1 MASDI
6 YRTESQEILKLE
18 KILVQ
23 KFNKKTMKNHITKI
37 VTFAILI
44 TTLISCKVSKDI
56 ETPKDAFPE
65 NFRNAS
71 VSSDTTSIA
80 DVEWKNFFTEKDIIK
95 LIDSA
100 VARNNDLQIA
110 EKNIEIAQYRFTQS
124 KWGNVPQVNLFV
136 NASTSNPSDN
146 SFTGLN
152 LNQAIGAKHI
162 DDYSA
167 GASLSWEADIWGKIR
182 NQKKGAYAGYLQSEE
197 VKKALQTNIV
207 ANVSRGYYNL
217 LMLDA
222 QLDIARQNLRLND
235 STTNIIKL
243 KYDAGQ
249 VTTLAIQQSEAQKL
263 NSAQLIPLLEQ
274 NIAIQENALSV
285 LTGSF
290 PDSKERTIRLS
301 SIEVKNNNAIGIPSS
316 LVSRRPDVKSAE
328 LALKVANANVGIT
341 KADLYPTLR
350 ITAQGGVN
358 SFETSN
364 WFNIPASLF
373 GTVAGGLTQPL
384 LNNKK
389 LKTQYNISVAEREK
403 AVLAFRQSVLVAVS
417 EVSDTL
423 VKVEKLQQQETFL
436 KEKVKTLQQAIKNAN
451 LLFKNG
457 MAEYLEVLTA
467 QANLLQ
473 SELELADIKRQ
484 QLTANTDLYRALGGG
499 WK

>member
-1 MASDI
+1 MTT
-6 YRTESQEILKLE
+6 YK
-18 KILVQ
+18 
-23 KFNKKTMKNHITKI
+23 MKNHITKI
-37 VTFAILI
+37 VIVAILI

-71 VSSDTTSIA
+71 VSKDTTSIA
-80 DVEWKNFFTEKDIIK
+80 DVEWKNFFTEKDIIQ

-100 VARNNDLQIA
+100 VTRNNDLQIA
-110 EKNIEIAQYRFTQS
+110 VKNIEIAQYRFTQS
-124 KWGNVPQVNLFV
+124 KWGNVPQVNLNV
-136 NASTSNPSDN
+136 TASTSNPSDN
-146 SFTGLN
+146 SFTGKN
-152 LNQAIGAKHI
+152 LSQALGQNHI

-167 GASLSWEADIWGKIR
+167 GATLSWEADIWGKIK

-197 VKKALQTNIV
+197 VKKALQTTIV
-207 ANVSRGYYNL
+207 ANVSKGYYNL

-222 QLDIARQNLRLND
+222 QLEIARQNLKLND

-263 NSAQLIPLLEQ
+263 VSAQLIPQLEQ

-290 PDSKERTIRLS
+290 PNSKTRTTRLS
-301 SIEVKNNNAIGIPSS
+301 VLEVKNNNAIGIPSS

-341 KADLYPTLR
+341 KADLYPSLK

-389 LKTQYNISVAEREK
+389 VRTQYNIAVAEREK
-403 AVLAFRQSVLVAVS
+403 AVLSFRQSVLVAVS
-417 EVSDTL
+417 EVSDAL
-423 VKVEKLQQQETFL
+423 VKVEKLQQQESFL
-436 KEKVKTLQQAIKNAN
+436 KERVKTLQQAIKNAN

-457 MAEYLEVLTA
+457 MAEYLEVLSA
-467 QANLLQ
+467 QSNLLQ
-473 SELELADIKRQ
+473 SELELANIKRE
-484 QLTANTDLYRALGGG
+484 QLSANTELYRALGGG

>member
-1 MASDI
+1 
-6 YRTESQEILKLE
+6 
-18 KILVQ
+18 
-23 KFNKKTMKNHITKI
+23 MKQYITKI
-37 VTFAILI
+37 VMILFVFITF
-44 TTLISCKVSKDI
+44 ISCKVSKDI

-71 VSSDTTSIA
+71 VSQDTTSIA
-80 DVEWKNFFTEKDIIK
+80 DLEWKNFFTEKDIIQ

-110 EKNIEIAQYRFTQS
+110 TKNIEIAQYRFTQS
-124 KWGNVPQVNLFV
+124 KWNNVPEVNLFV
-136 NASTSNPSDN
+136 NGSTSNPSDN
-146 SFTGLN
+146 SFTGMN
-152 LNQAIGAKHI
+152 LNQALGQKHL

-182 NQKKGAYAGYLQSEE
+182 SQKQGAFASYLQSEE

-207 ANVSRGYYNL
+207 ANVSKGYYNL

-222 QLDIARQNLRLND
+222 QLEIAKQNVQLND
-235 STTNIIKL
+235 STAQIIQL

-249 VTTLAIQQSEAQKL
+249 VTSLAIQQSEAQRL

-290 PDSKERTIRLS
+290 PNSKVRTARLS
-301 SIEVKNNNAIGIPSS
+301 AINVKNNAAVGIPSS

-328 LALKVANANVGIT
+328 LALKVANAKVGIT
-341 KADLYPTLR
+341 KANLYPTLK

-358 SFETSN
+358 SFETSS

-384 LNNKK
+384 LNSKK
-389 LKTQYNISVAEREK
+389 IRTEYNIAKAEREK
-403 AVLAFRQSVLVAVS
+403 AVLSFRQSVLVAVS
-417 EVSDTL
+417 EVADAM
-423 VKVEKLQQQETFL
+423 VRVEKLEKQEFFL
-436 KEKVKTLQQAIKNAN
+436 QERVKTLQQAIKNAN

-457 MAEYLEVLTA
+457 MADYLEVLVA

-473 SELELADIKRQ
+473 SELELANIKRE
-484 QLTANTDLYRALGGG
+484 QLSSNIELYRALGGG

>member
-1 MASDI
+1 M
-6 YRTESQEILKLE
+6 TKH
-18 KILVQ
+18 K
-23 KFNKKTMKNHITKI
+23 MKNYITKI
-37 VTFAILI
+37 VMIAILI
-44 TTLISCKVSKDI
+44 TTIISCKVSKDI

-65 NFRNAS
+65 NFRSAS
-71 VSSDTTSIA
+71 VSKDTTSIG
-80 DVEWKNFFTEKDIIK
+80 DVEWKNFYTEKDIIQ

-110 EKNIEIAQYRFTQS
+110 VKNIEIAQYRFTQS
-124 KWGNVPQVNLFV
+124 KWGNVPQVNLNV
-136 NASTSNPSDN
+136 SASTSNPSDN
-146 SFTGLN
+146 SFTGKN
-152 LNQAIGAKHI
+152 LGQALGQNHI

-167 GASLSWEADIWGKIR
+167 GATLSWEADIWGKIK
-182 NQKKGAYAGYLQSEE
+182 NQKKGAYASYLQSEE
-197 VKKALQTNIV
+197 VKKALQTTIV
-207 ANVSRGYYNL
+207 ANVSKGYYNL

-222 QLDIARQNLRLND
+222 QLEIARQNFKLND

-263 NSAQLIPLLEQ
+263 VSAQLIPQLEQ
-274 NIAIQENALSV
+274 NVAIQENALSV
-285 LTGSF
+285 LTGAF
-290 PDSKERTIRLS
+290 PNSKTRSIRLATL
-301 SIEVKNNNAIGIPSS
+301 EVKNNNAIGIPSS

-328 LALKVANANVGIT
+328 LALKAANANVGIT
-341 KADLYPTLR
+341 KADLYPALR

-389 LKTQYNISVAEREK
+389 VRTQYNIAVAEREK
-403 AVLAFRQSVLVAVS
+403 AVLSFRQSVLVAVS
-417 EVSDTL
+417 EVSDAL
-423 VKVEKLQQQETFL
+423 VKVEKLQQQESFL
-436 KEKVKTLQQAIKNAN
+436 KERVKTLQQAIKNAN

-457 MAEYLEVLTA
+457 MAEYLEVLSA

-473 SELELADIKRQ
+473 SELELANIKRE
-484 QLTANTDLYRALGGG
+484 QLSANTDLYRALGGG

>member
-1 MASDI
+1 MTT
-6 YRTESQEILKLE
+6 YK
-18 KILVQ
+18 
-23 KFNKKTMKNHITKI
+23 MKNYITKI
-37 VTFAILI
+37 VMIAILI

-71 VSSDTTSIA
+71 VSKDTASIG
-80 DVEWKNFFTEKDIIK
+80 DLEWKNFFTEKDIIQ

-110 EKNIEIAQYRFTQS
+110 TKNIEIAQYRFTQS
-124 KWGNVPQVNLFV
+124 KWGNVPQANLFV

-146 SFTGLN
+146 SFTGMN
-152 LNQAIGAKHI
+152 LNQALGQKHI

-167 GASLSWEADIWGKIR
+167 GVSLSWEADIWGKIR

-207 ANVSRGYYNL
+207 ANVSKGYYNL

-222 QLDIARQNLRLND
+222 QLNIARQNLKLND

-243 KYDAGQ
+243 KFDAGQ
-249 VTTLAIQQSEAQKL
+249 VTSLGIQQSEAQKL
-263 NSAQLIPLLEQ
+263 SSEQLIPLLEQ

-290 PDSKERTIRLS
+290 PNSKTRSTSLTNITI
-301 SIEVKNNNAIGIPSS
+301 KNNNAIGIPSS

-341 KADLYPTLR
+341 KADLYPALR
-350 ITAQGGVN
+350 ITAQGGLN

-384 LNNKK
+384 LNNKRVR
-389 LKTQYNISVAEREK
+389 TQYNIAVTEREK
-403 AVLAFRQSVLVAVS
+403 AVLNFRQSVLVAVS
-417 EVSDTL
+417 EVSDAL
-423 VKVEKLQQQETFL
+423 VKVEKLQQQEAFL
-436 KEKVKTLQQAIKNAN
+436 QQRVKTLQQAIKNAN

-457 MAEYLEVLTA
+457 MAEYLEVLSA

-473 SELELADIKRQ
+473 SELELANIKRE
-484 QLTANTDLYRALGGG
+484 QLAANTDLYRALGGG

>member
-1 MASDI
+1 
-6 YRTESQEILKLE
+6 
-18 KILVQ
+18 
-23 KFNKKTMKNHITKI
+23 MKNHITKI
-37 VTFAILI
+37 VMIAILI

-71 VSSDTTSIA
+71 VSSDTSSIA

-100 VARNNDLQIA
+100 VAKNNDLQIA
-110 EKNIEIAQYRFTQS
+110 EKNIEIAHYRFTQS
-124 KWGNVPQVNLFV
+124 KWGNVPQVNLLV

-146 SFTGLN
+146 SFTGKN
-152 LNQAIGAKHI
+152 LGQALGQNHI
-162 DDYSA
+162 DDFSA

-182 NQKKGAYAGYLQSEE
+182 NQKKGAYAEYLQSAE

-222 QLDIARQNLRLND
+222 QLDIARQNFRLND

-249 VTTLAIQQSEAQKL
+249 VTSLAIQQSEAQKL

-274 NIAIQENALSV
+274 NISIQENALSV

-290 PDSKERTIRLS
+290 PNSKERTIRLS
-301 SIEVKNNNAIGIPSS
+301 SIEVKHNTAVGIPSS

-328 LALKVANANVGIT
+328 LALKAANANVGIT
-341 KADLYPTLR
+341 KADLYPALR

-358 SFETSN
+358 SFEASN

-389 LKTQYNISVAEREK
+389 VRTQYNIAVAEREK
-403 AVLAFRQSVLVAVS
+403 AVISFRQSVLVAVS
-417 EVSDTL
+417 EVSDAL

-436 KEKVKTLQQAIKNAN
+436 QEKVKTLQQAIKNAN

>member
-1 MASDI
+1 M
-6 YRTESQEILKLE
+6 
-18 KILVQ
+18 V
-23 KFNKKTMKNHITKI
+23 
-37 VTFAILI
+37 AILT
-44 TTLISCKVSKDI
+44 TTLISCTVSKDI

-71 VSSDTTSIA
+71 VSKDTTSIA
-80 DVEWKNFFTEKDIIK
+80 NLEWKNFFTEKDIIQ

-100 VARNNDLQIA
+100 VTRNNDLQIA
-110 EKNIEIAQYRFTQS
+110 TKNIEIAQYRFTQS
-124 KWGNVPQVNLFV
+124 KWGNVPQANLFV

-146 SFTGLN
+146 SFTGMN
-152 LNQAIGAKHI
+152 LNQALGQKHI

-167 GASLSWEADIWGKIR
+167 GVSLSWEADIWGKIR
-182 NQKKGAYAGYLQSEE
+182 NQKKGAFANYLQSEE
-197 VKKALQTNIV
+197 VKKALQTSIV
-207 ANVSRGYYNL
+207 ANVSKGYYNL

-222 QLDIARQNLRLND
+222 QLDIARQNLKLND
-235 STTNIIKL
+235 STSKIIKL
-243 KYDAGQ
+243 KHDSGQ
-249 VTTLAIQQSEAQKL
+249 VTSLAIQQAEAQRL
-263 NSAQLIPLLEQ
+263 NAAQLIPLLEQ

-290 PDSKERTIRLS
+290 PNSKERTIRLGS
-301 SIEVKNNNAIGIPSS
+301 VEVKNNASTGIPSS

-341 KADLYPTLR
+341 KADLYPALR

-373 GTVAGGLTQPL
+373 GTVAGGLSQPL
-384 LNNKK
+384 LNSKK
-389 LKTQYNISVAEREK
+389 VRTQYNIAKVEREK
-403 AVLAFRQSVLVAVS
+403 AVLSFRQAVLVAVS
-417 EVSDTL
+417 EVSDAL
-423 VKVEKLQQQETFL
+423 VKVEKLQQQEVFL

-451 LLFKNG
+451 LLFQNG
-457 MAEYLEVLTA
+457 MAEYLEVLSA

-473 SELELADIKRQ
+473 SELELANIKRE
-484 QLTANTDLYRALGGG
+484 QLSANTELYRALGGG

>member
-1 MASDI
+1 
-6 YRTESQEILKLE
+6 
-18 KILVQ
+18 
-23 KFNKKTMKNHITKI
+23 MKNYITKI
-37 VTFAILI
+37 VMVAILI
-44 TTLISCKVSKDI
+44 TTIISCKVSKDI

-65 NFRNAS
+65 NFRS
-71 VSSDTTSIA
+71 VSVSKDTTSIA
-80 DVEWKNFFTEKDIIK
+80 DVEWKNFYTEKDIIQ

-124 KWGNVPQVNLFV
+124 KWGNVPQVNLLV
-136 NASTSNPSDN
+136 TASSSNPSDN
-146 SFTGLN
+146 SFTGKN
-152 LNQAIGAKHI
+152 LGQALGQNHI

-167 GASLSWEADIWGKIR
+167 GATLSWEADIWGKIK
-182 NQKKGAYAGYLQSEE
+182 NQKKGAFAGYLQSEE
-197 VKKALQTNIV
+197 VKKALQTTIV
-207 ANVSRGYYNL
+207 ANVSKGYYNL

-222 QLDIARQNLRLND
+222 QLEIAKQNLKLND

-249 VTTLAIQQSEAQKL
+249 VTSLAIQQSEAQKL
-263 NSAQLIPLLEQ
+263 NAAQLIPLLEQ

-290 PDSKERTIRLS
+290 PNSKTRSVRLS
-301 SIEVKNNNAIGIPSS
+301 TLEVKNNSAIGIPSS

-328 LALKVANANVGIT
+328 LALKVANANVGIS
-341 KADLYPTLR
+341 KADLYPALR

-389 LKTQYNISVAEREK
+389 VRTQYNIAVAEREK
-403 AVLAFRQSVLVAVS
+403 AVLSFRQSVLVAVS
-417 EVSDTL
+417 EVSDAL
-423 VKVEKLQQQETFL
+423 VKVEKLQQQESFL
-436 KEKVKTLQQAIKNAN
+436 KERVKTLQQAIKNAN

-457 MAEYLEVLTA
+457 MAEYLEVLSA
-467 QANLLQ
+467 QSNLLQ
-473 SELELADIKRQ
+473 SELELADIKRA
-484 QLTANTDLYRALGGG
+484 QLSANTELYRALGGG

>member
-1 MASDI
+1 M
-6 YRTESQEILKLE
+6 TTPK
-18 KILVQ
+18 
-23 KFNKKTMKNHITKI
+23 MKNHITKI
-37 VTFAILI
+37 VMIAILI
-44 TTLISCKVSKDI
+44 TTVISCKVSKDI

-71 VSSDTTSIA
+71 VSKDTASIG
-80 DVEWKNFFTEKDIIK
+80 DTEWKNFFTEKDVIQ

-110 EKNIEIAQYRFTQS
+110 TKNIEIAHYRFTQS
-124 KWGNVPQVNLFV
+124 KWGNVPEVNLSV
-136 NASTSNPSDN
+136 AASTSNPSDN
-146 SFTGLN
+146 SFTGKN
-152 LNQAIGAKHI
+152 LGQALGQNHI
-162 DDYSA
+162 NDFTA
-167 GASLSWEADIWGKIR
+167 GATLSWEADIWGKIK
-182 NQKKGAYAGYLQSEE
+182 NQKKGAFAGYLQSEE
-197 VKKALQTNIV
+197 VKKALQTTIV
-207 ANVSRGYYNL
+207 ANVSKGYYNL

-222 QLDIARQNLRLND
+222 QLDIARQNLKLND

-249 VTTLAIQQSEAQKL
+249 VTSLAIQQSEAQKL
-263 NSAQLIPLLEQ
+263 NAAQLIPLLEQ

-290 PDSKERTIRLS
+290 PNSKQRSLRLS
-301 SIEVKNNNAIGIPSS
+301 ALEIKSNNAIGIPSS

-341 KADLYPTLR
+341 KANLYPALR

-358 SFETSN
+358 SFEASN

-389 LKTQYNISVAEREK
+389 VRTQYNIAVAEREK
-403 AVLAFRQSVLVAVS
+403 AVFGFRQAVLVAVS
-417 EVSDTL
+417 EVSDAL
-423 VKVEKLQQQETFL
+423 VKVEKLQQQESFL
-436 KEKVKTLQQAIKNAN
+436 QQRVKTLQQAIKNAN

-457 MAEYLEVLTA
+457 MAEYLEVLSA
-467 QANLLQ
+467 QSNLLQ
-473 SELELADIKRQ
+473 SELELANIKRE
-484 QLTANTDLYRALGGG
+484 QLSANTELYRALGGG

>member
-1 MASDI
+1 MTT
-6 YRTESQEILKLE
+6 YK
-18 KILVQ
+18 
-23 KFNKKTMKNHITKI
+23 MKNYITKI
-37 VTFAILI
+37 VMIAILI
-44 TTLISCKVSKDI
+44 TTIISCKVSKDI

-71 VSSDTTSIA
+71 VSKDTTSIA
-80 DVEWKNFFTEKDIIK
+80 DLEWKNFFTEKDIIQ

-100 VARNNDLQIA
+100 VTRNNDLQIA
-110 EKNIEIAQYRFTQS
+110 TKNIEIAQYKFTQS
-124 KWGNVPQVNLFV
+124 KWGNVPQLNLNV
-136 NASTSNPSDN
+136 SASTSNPSDN
-146 SFTGLN
+146 SFTGKN
-152 LNQAIGAKHI
+152 LGQALGQNHI

-167 GASLSWEADIWGKIR
+167 GATLSWEADIWGKIK
-182 NQKKGAYAGYLQSEE
+182 NQKKGAFAGYLQSEE
-197 VKKALQTNIV
+197 VKKALQTTIV
-207 ANVSRGYYNL
+207 ANVSKGYYNL

-222 QLDIARQNLRLND
+222 QLEIAKQNYKLND

-249 VTTLAIQQSEAQKL
+249 VTSLAIQQSEAQKL
-263 NSAQLIPLLEQ
+263 VSAQLIPQLEQ

-290 PDSKERTIRLS
+290 PNSKTRTTRLS
-301 SIEVKNNNAIGIPSS
+301 ALEVKNNNAIGIPSS

-341 KADLYPTLR
+341 KADLYPALK

-389 LKTQYNISVAEREK
+389 VRTQYNIAVAEREK
-403 AVLAFRQSVLVAVS
+403 AVLSFRQSVLVAVS
-417 EVSDTL
+417 EVSDAL
-423 VKVEKLQQQETFL
+423 VKVEKLQQQESFL
-436 KEKVKTLQQAIKNAN
+436 KERVKTLQQAIKNAN

-457 MAEYLEVLTA
+457 MAEYLEVLSA

-473 SELELADIKRQ
+473 SELELANIKRE
-484 QLTANTDLYRALGGG
+484 QLTANTELYRALGGG
-499 WK
+499 WR

>member
-1 MASDI
+1 
-6 YRTESQEILKLE
+6 
-18 KILVQ
+18 
-23 KFNKKTMKNHITKI
+23 MKNYITKI
-37 VTFAILI
+37 VMIAILI
-44 TTLISCKVSKDI
+44 TTIISCKVSKDI

-65 NFRNAS
+65 NFRSAS
-71 VSSDTTSIA
+71 VSKDTTSIA
-80 DVEWKNFFTEKDIIK
+80 DVEWKNFYTEKDIIQ

-110 EKNIEIAQYRFTQS
+110 IKNIEIAQYRFTQS
-124 KWGNVPQVNLFV
+124 KWGNVPQVNLNV
-136 NASTSNPSDN
+136 TASTSNPSDN
-146 SFTGLN
+146 SFTGKN
-152 LNQAIGAKHI
+152 LSQALGQNHI

-167 GASLSWEADIWGKIR
+167 GASLSWEADIWGKIK
-182 NQKKGAYAGYLQSEE
+182 NQKKGAFAGYLQSEE
-197 VKKALQTNIV
+197 VKKALQTTIV
-207 ANVSRGYYNL
+207 ANVSKGYYNL

-222 QLDIARQNLRLND
+222 QLEIAKQNLQLND
-235 STTNIIKL
+235 STTSIIKL

-249 VTTLAIQQSEAQKL
+249 VTSLAIQQSEAQKL
-263 NSAQLIPLLEQ
+263 VSAQLIPLLEQ

-290 PDSKERTIRLS
+290 PNSKTRSIRLS
-301 SIEVKNNNAIGIPSS
+301 TLEVKNNSAIGIPSS

-341 KADLYPTLR
+341 KADLYPALR

-389 LKTQYNISVAEREK
+389 VRTQYNIAVAEREK
-403 AVLAFRQSVLVAVS
+403 AVLSFRQSVLVAVS
-417 EVSDTL
+417 EVSDAL
-423 VKVEKLQQQETFL
+423 VKVEKLQQQESFL
-436 KEKVKTLQQAIKNAN
+436 KERVKTLQQAIKNAN

-457 MAEYLEVLTA
+457 MAEYLEVLSA

-473 SELELADIKRQ
+473 SELELADIKRA
-484 QLTANTDLYRALGGG
+484 QLSANTELYRALGGG

>member
-1 MASDI
+1 MI
-6 YRTESQEILKLE
+6 
-18 KILVQ
+18 
-23 KFNKKTMKNHITKI
+23 
-37 VTFAILI
+37 AILI

-71 VSSDTTSIA
+71 VSKDTTSIA
-80 DVEWKNFFTEKDIIK
+80 DVEWKNFFTEKDIIE

-110 EKNIEIAQYRFTQS
+110 TKNIEIAQYRFTQS
-124 KWGNVPQVNLFV
+124 KWGNVPQVNLNV
-136 NASTSNPSDN
+136 SASTSNPSDN
-146 SFTGLN
+146 SFTGKN
-152 LNQAIGAKHI
+152 LGQALGQNHI

-167 GASLSWEADIWGKIR
+167 GATLSWEADIWGKIR
-182 NQKKGAYAGYLQSEE
+182 NQKKGAFAGYLQSEE
-197 VKKALQTNIV
+197 VKKALQTTIV
-207 ANVSRGYYNL
+207 ANVSKGYYNL

-222 QLDIARQNLRLND
+222 QLEIAKQNYKLND

-263 NSAQLIPLLEQ
+263 VSAQLIPQLEQ

-290 PDSKERTIRLS
+290 PNSKTRTTRLS
-301 SIEVKNNNAIGIPSS
+301 ILEVKNNNAIGIPSS

-341 KADLYPTLR
+341 KADLYPSLK

-389 LKTQYNISVAEREK
+389 VRTQYNIAVAEREK
-403 AVLAFRQSVLVAVS
+403 AVLSFRQSVLVAVS
-417 EVSDTL
+417 EVSDAL
-423 VKVEKLQQQETFL
+423 VKVEKLQQQESFL
-436 KEKVKTLQQAIKNAN
+436 KERVKTLQQAIKNAN

-457 MAEYLEVLTA
+457 MAEYLEVLSA
-467 QANLLQ
+467 QSNLLQ

-484 QLTANTDLYRALGGG
+484 QLSANTELYRALGGG
-499 WK
+499 WR

>member
-1 MASDI
+1 MI
-6 YRTESQEILKLE
+6 
-18 KILVQ
+18 
-23 KFNKKTMKNHITKI
+23 
-37 VTFAILI
+37 AILI
-44 TTLISCKVSKDI
+44 TTIISCKVSKDI

-71 VSSDTTSIA
+71 VSKDTTSIA
-80 DVEWKNFFTEKDIIK
+80 DVEWKNFFTEKDIIE

-110 EKNIEIAQYRFTQS
+110 TKNIEIAQYRFTQS
-124 KWGNVPQVNLFV
+124 KWGNVPQVNLNV
-136 NASTSNPSDN
+136 SASTSNPSDN
-146 SFTGLN
+146 SFTGKN
-152 LNQAIGAKHI
+152 LGQALGQNHI

-167 GASLSWEADIWGKIR
+167 GATLSWEADIWGKIR

-197 VKKALQTNIV
+197 VKKALQTTIV
-207 ANVSRGYYNL
+207 ANVSKGYYNL

-222 QLDIARQNLRLND
+222 QLEIAKQNFKLND

-263 NSAQLIPLLEQ
+263 VSAQLIPQLEQ

-290 PDSKERTIRLS
+290 PNSKTRTTRLS
-301 SIEVKNNNAIGIPSS
+301 VLEVKNNNAVGIPSS
-316 LVSRRPDVKSAE
+316 LVGRRPDVKSAE

-341 KADLYPTLR
+341 KADLYPSLK

-389 LKTQYNISVAEREK
+389 VRTQYNIAVAEREK
-403 AVLAFRQSVLVAVS
+403 AVLGFRQSVLVAVS
-417 EVSDTL
+417 EVSDAL
-423 VKVEKLQQQETFL
+423 VKVEKLQQQESFL
-436 KEKVKTLQQAIKNAN
+436 KERVKTLQQAIKNAN

-457 MAEYLEVLTA
+457 MAEYLEVLSA
-467 QANLLQ
+467 QSNLLQ

-484 QLTANTDLYRALGGG
+484 QLSANTELYRALGGG
-499 WK
+499 WR

>member
-1 MASDI
+1 MTT
-6 YRTESQEILKLE
+6 YK
-18 KILVQ
+18 
-23 KFNKKTMKNHITKI
+23 MKNYITKI
-37 VTFAILI
+37 VMIAILI
-44 TTLISCKVSKDI
+44 TTIISCKVSKDI

-71 VSSDTTSIA
+71 VSKDTTSIA
-80 DVEWKNFFTEKDIIK
+80 DLEWKNFFTEKDIIQ

-100 VARNNDLQIA
+100 VTRNNDLQIA
-110 EKNIEIAQYRFTQS
+110 TKNIEIAQYRFTQS
-124 KWGNVPQVNLFV
+124 KWGNVPQINLNV
-136 NASTSNPSDN
+136 SASTSNPSDN
-146 SFTGLN
+146 SFTGKN
-152 LNQAIGAKHI
+152 LGQALGQNHI

-167 GASLSWEADIWGKIR
+167 GATLSWEADIWGKIK
-182 NQKKGAYAGYLQSEE
+182 NQKKGAFAGYLQSEE
-197 VKKALQTNIV
+197 VKKALQTTIV
-207 ANVSRGYYNL
+207 ANVSKGYYNL

-222 QLDIARQNLRLND
+222 QLEIAKQNYKLND

-249 VTTLAIQQSEAQKL
+249 VTSLAIQQSEAQKL
-263 NSAQLIPLLEQ
+263 VSAQLIPQLEQ

-290 PDSKERTIRLS
+290 PNSKTRTTRLS
-301 SIEVKNNNAIGIPSS
+301 ALEVKNNNAIGIPSS

-341 KADLYPTLR
+341 KADLYPALR

-389 LKTQYNISVAEREK
+389 VRTQYNIAVAEREK
-403 AVLAFRQSVLVAVS
+403 AVLSFRQSVLVAVS
-417 EVSDTL
+417 EVSDAL
-423 VKVEKLQQQETFL
+423 VKVEKLQQQESFL
-436 KEKVKTLQQAIKNAN
+436 KERVKTLQQAIKNAN

-457 MAEYLEVLTA
+457 MAEYLEVLSA

-473 SELELADIKRQ
+473 SELELANIKRE
-484 QLTANTDLYRALGGG
+484 QLTANTELYRALGGG
-499 WK
+499 WR

>member
-1 MASDI
+1 M
-6 YRTESQEILKLE
+6 
-18 KILVQ
+18 
-23 KFNKKTMKNHITKI
+23 KKYITKI
-37 VTFAILI
+37 VMVLILMITF
-44 TTLISCKVSKDI
+44 ISCKVSKDI

-71 VSSDTTSIA
+71 TSSDTTSIA
-80 DVEWKNFFTEKDIIK
+80 DLEWKNFFTEKDIIQ

-110 EKNIEIAQYRFTQS
+110 TKNIEIAQYRFTQS
-124 KWGNVPQVNLFV
+124 KWNNVPEVNLFV
-136 NASTSNPSDN
+136 NATTSNPSDN

-152 LNQAIGAKHI
+152 LNQALGQKHI

-182 NQKKGAYAGYLQSEE
+182 SQKQGAFATYLQSEE

-207 ANVSRGYYNL
+207 ANVSKGYYNL

-222 QLDIARQNLRLND
+222 QLDIAKKNVQLND
-235 STTNIIKL
+235 STTTIIQL

-249 VTTLAIQQSEAQKL
+249 VTSLAIQQSQAQKL
-263 NSAQLIPLLEQ
+263 SSAQLIPLLEQ

-290 PDSKERTIRLS
+290 PSSKERTTRLS
-301 SIEVKNNNAIGIPSS
+301 VIEVKNNAAIGIPSS

-328 LALKVANANVGIT
+328 LGLKVANSRVGIT
-341 KADLYPTLR
+341 KANLYPTLK

-358 SFETSN
+358 SFETST

-384 LNNKK
+384 LNSKK
-389 LKTQYNISVAEREK
+389 IRTEYNIAKAEREK
-403 AVLAFRQSVLVAVS
+403 AVFTFRQAVLVAVS
-417 EVSDTL
+417 EVSDAL
-423 VKVEKLQQQETFL
+423 VKVEKLEKQESFL
-436 KEKVKTLQQAIKNAN
+436 KERVTTLQQAIKNAN

-457 MAEYLEVLTA
+457 MADYLEVLVA
-467 QANLLQ
+467 QTNLLQ
-473 SELELADIKRQ
+473 SELELANIKRE
-484 QLTANTDLYRALGGG
+484 QLATNIELYRALGGG

>member
-1 MASDI
+1 
-6 YRTESQEILKLE
+6 
-18 KILVQ
+18 
-23 KFNKKTMKNHITKI
+23 MKNHITKI
-37 VTFAILI
+37 VMIAILI

-71 VSSDTTSIA
+71 VSSDTSSIS

-100 VARNNDLQIA
+100 VAKNNDLQIA
-110 EKNIEIAQYRFTQS
+110 EKNIEIAHYRFTQS
-124 KWGNVPQVNLFV
+124 KWGNVPQVNLLV

-146 SFTGLN
+146 SFTGKN
-152 LNQAIGAKHI
+152 LGQALGQNHI
-162 DDYSA
+162 DDFSA

-182 NQKKGAYAGYLQSEE
+182 NQKKGAYAEYLQSAE

-222 QLDIARQNLRLND
+222 QLDIARQNFRLND

-249 VTTLAIQQSEAQKL
+249 VTSLAIQQSEAQKL

-274 NIAIQENALSV
+274 NISIQENALSV

-290 PDSKERTIRLS
+290 PNSKERTIRLS
-301 SIEVKNNNAIGIPSS
+301 SIEVKHNTAVGIPSS

-328 LALKVANANVGIT
+328 LALKAANANVGIT
-341 KADLYPTLR
+341 KADLYPALR

-358 SFETSN
+358 SFEASN

-389 LKTQYNISVAEREK
+389 VRTQYNIAVAEREK
-403 AVLAFRQSVLVAVS
+403 AVISFRQSVLVAVS
-417 EVSDTL
+417 EVSDAL

-436 KEKVKTLQQAIKNAN
+436 QEKVKTLQQAIKNAN

>member
-1 MASDI
+1 
-6 YRTESQEILKLE
+6 
-18 KILVQ
+18 
-23 KFNKKTMKNHITKI
+23 MKNYITKI
-37 VTFAILI
+37 VMVAILI
-44 TTLISCKVSKDI
+44 TTIISCKVSKDI

-65 NFRNAS
+65 NFRSAS
-71 VSSDTTSIA
+71 VSKDTTSIA
-80 DVEWKNFFTEKDIIK
+80 DVEWKNFFTEKDIIQ

-110 EKNIEIAQYRFTQS
+110 TKNIEIAQYRFTQS
-124 KWGNVPQVNLFV
+124 KWGNIPQVNLNV
-136 NASTSNPSDN
+136 TASTSNPSDN
-146 SFTGLN
+146 SFTGKN
-152 LNQAIGAKHI
+152 LSQALGQNHI

-197 VKKALQTNIV
+197 VKKALQTTII
-207 ANVSRGYYNL
+207 ANVSKGYYNL

-222 QLDIARQNLRLND
+222 QLEIARQNLKLND

-243 KYDAGQ
+243 KFDAGQ
-249 VTTLAIQQSEAQKL
+249 VTSLGIQQSEAQKL
-263 NSAQLIPLLEQ
+263 VSAQLIPQLEQ

-290 PDSKERTIRLS
+290 PNSKTRTTRLS
-301 SIEVKNNNAIGIPSS
+301 VIEVKNNTAIGIPSS
-316 LVSRRPDVKSAE
+316 LVGRRPDVKSAE

-341 KADLYPTLR
+341 KADLYPSLK

-389 LKTQYNISVAEREK
+389 VRTQYNIAVAEREK
-403 AVLAFRQSVLVAVS
+403 AVLSFRQSVLVAVS
-417 EVSDTL
+417 EVSDAL

-436 KEKVKTLQQAIKNAN
+436 KERVKTLQQAIKNAN

-457 MAEYLEVLTA
+457 MAEYLEVLSA
-467 QANLLQ
+467 QSNLLQ
-473 SELELADIKRQ
+473 SELELANIKRE
-484 QLTANTDLYRALGGG
+484 QLSANVELYRALGGG

>member
-1 MASDI
+1 
-6 YRTESQEILKLE
+6 
-18 KILVQ
+18 
-23 KFNKKTMKNHITKI
+23 MKNYITKI
-37 VTFAILI
+37 VMIAILI
-44 TTLISCKVSKDI
+44 TTIISCKVSKDI

-71 VSSDTTSIA
+71 VSKDTTSIA
-80 DVEWKNFFTEKDIIK
+80 DLEWKNFFTEQDIIK

-110 EKNIEIAQYRFTQS
+110 TKNIEIAQYRFTQS
-124 KWGNVPQVNLFV
+124 KWGNVPQVNLNV
-136 NASTSNPSDN
+136 SASTSNPSDN
-146 SFTGLN
+146 SFTGKN
-152 LNQAIGAKHI
+152 LGQALGQNHI

-167 GASLSWEADIWGKIR
+167 GATLSWEADIWGKIK

-197 VKKALQTNIV
+197 VKKALQTTIV
-207 ANVSRGYYNL
+207 ANVSKGYYNL

-222 QLDIARQNLRLND
+222 QLEIARQNLKLND
-235 STTNIIKL
+235 STTKIIKL
-243 KYDAGQ
+243 KFDAGQ
-249 VTTLAIQQSEAQKL
+249 VTSLGIQQSEAQKL
-263 NSAQLIPLLEQ
+263 VAAQLIPQLEQ

-290 PDSKERTIRLS
+290 PNSKTRTTRLS
-301 SIEVKNNNAIGIPSS
+301 IIEVKNNNAIGIPSS

-341 KADLYPTLR
+341 KADLYPSLK

-389 LKTQYNISVAEREK
+389 VRTQYNIAVAEREK
-403 AVLAFRQSVLVAVS
+403 AVLSFRQSVLVAVS
-417 EVSDTL
+417 EVSDAL
-423 VKVEKLQQQETFL
+423 VKVEKLQQQESFL
-436 KEKVKTLQQAIKNAN
+436 KERVKTLQQAIKNAN

-467 QANLLQ
+467 QSNLLQ
-473 SELELADIKRQ
+473 SELELANIKRE
-484 QLTANTDLYRALGGG
+484 QLSANTELYRALGGG
-499 WK
+499 WR

>member
-1 MASDI
+1 
-6 YRTESQEILKLE
+6 
-18 KILVQ
+18 
-23 KFNKKTMKNHITKI
+23 MKNHITKI
-37 VTFAILI
+37 VMIAILI

-56 ETPKDAFPE
+56 ETPKNAFPE

-71 VSSDTTSIA
+71 VSSDTSSIA

-110 EKNIEIAQYRFTQS
+110 EKNIEIAHYRFTQS
-124 KWGNVPQVNLFV
+124 KWGNVPQVNLLV

-146 SFTGLN
+146 SFTGKN
-152 LNQAIGAKHI
+152 LGQALGQNHI
-162 DDYSA
+162 DDFSA

-182 NQKKGAYAGYLQSEE
+182 NQKKGAYAEYLQSAE

-222 QLDIARQNLRLND
+222 QLDIARQNFRLND

-249 VTTLAIQQSEAQKL
+249 VTSLAIQQSEAQKL

-274 NIAIQENALSV
+274 NISIQENALSV

-290 PDSKERTIRLS
+290 PNSKERTIRLS
-301 SIEVKNNNAIGIPSS
+301 SIEVKHNTAVGIPSS

-328 LALKVANANVGIT
+328 LALKAANANVGIT
-341 KADLYPTLR
+341 KADLYPALR

-358 SFETSN
+358 SFEASN

-389 LKTQYNISVAEREK
+389 VRTQYNIAVAEREK
-403 AVLAFRQSVLVAVS
+403 AVISFRQSVLVAVS
-417 EVSDTL
+417 EVSDAL

-436 KEKVKTLQQAIKNAN
+436 QEKVKTLQQAIKNAN

>member
-1 MASDI
+1 MTT
-6 YRTESQEILKLE
+6 YK
-18 KILVQ
+18 
-23 KFNKKTMKNHITKI
+23 MKNYITKI
-37 VTFAILI
+37 VMSAILI
-44 TTLISCKVSKDI
+44 TTIISCKVSKDI

-71 VSSDTTSIA
+71 VSKDTTSIA
-80 DVEWKNFFTEKDIIK
+80 DVEWKNFFTEKDIIE

-110 EKNIEIAQYRFTQS
+110 TKNIEIAQYRFTQS
-124 KWGNVPQVNLFV
+124 KWGNVPQVNLNV
-136 NASTSNPSDN
+136 SASTSNPSDN
-146 SFTGLN
+146 SFTGKN
-152 LNQAIGAKHI
+152 LGQALGQNHI

-167 GASLSWEADIWGKIR
+167 GATLSWEADIWGKIR

-197 VKKALQTNIV
+197 VKKALQTTIV
-207 ANVSRGYYNL
+207 ANVSKGYYNL

-222 QLDIARQNLRLND
+222 QLEIAKQNYKLND

-263 NSAQLIPLLEQ
+263 VSAQLIPQLEQ

-290 PDSKERTIRLS
+290 PNSKTRTTRLS
-301 SIEVKNNNAIGIPSS
+301 VLEVKNNNAIGIPSS

-341 KADLYPTLR
+341 KADLYPSLK

-389 LKTQYNISVAEREK
+389 VRTQYNIAVAEREK
-403 AVLAFRQSVLVAVS
+403 AVLSFRQSVLVAVS
-417 EVSDTL
+417 EVSDAL
-423 VKVEKLQQQETFL
+423 VKVEKLQQQESFL
-436 KEKVKTLQQAIKNAN
+436 KERVKTLQQAIKNAN

-457 MAEYLEVLTA
+457 MAEYLEVLSA
-467 QANLLQ
+467 QSNLLQ

-484 QLTANTDLYRALGGG
+484 QLSANTELYRALGGG
-499 WK
+499 WR